1 MTGQRLAQDRIELEA
16 TADDQCNDKKAREHA
31 STYFCRGTQGLSLKG
46 KQKINGNRH
55 KCQDHEGQSGFRHGY
70 SLVKVGYV

>member
-1 MTGQRLAQDRIELEA
+1 MKGQRSAQNRIELEA
-16 TADDQCNDKKAREHA
+16 TTDYQRNNKKAREYA
-31 STYFCRGTQGLSLKG
+31 STNFRRCAQSLRLKG
-46 KQKINGNRH
+46 KKQINGNRH